1 MYVWN
6 VCRYFIHYMR
16 LYIATNWS
24 SSKSQVTTPS
34 LRTDL
39 CLEDQIQASDTR
51 YLSRHTLMSLAR
63 HWSMGTSSGPTIS
76 TAVLTPQQLWLA
88 TLKKWSYNSP
98 NISPSGTLHSF
109 EYFSPENVLFSESQT
124 SQSSWKIPI
133 LSWFINF
140 KRKSA
145 ETTSSKQT
153 SSFDKRNKFFQSTQ
167 GEVYFNEATCP
178 VFKVDINNA
187 IPTFTFGFIEG
198 EFSI

>member
-1 MYVWN
+1 
-6 VCRYFIHYMR
+6 
-16 LYIATNWS
+16 
-24 SSKSQVTTPS
+24 
-34 LRTDL
+34 
-39 CLEDQIQASDTR
+39 
-51 YLSRHTLMSLAR
+51 
-63 HWSMGTSSGPTIS
+63 MGTSSGPTIS

-124 SQSSWKIPI
+124 SQSSRKIPI

-153 SSFDKRNKFFQSTQ
+153 SAPRFHYGTRTDSLHSVTVPFGSLGESQIHFLKHFFT
-167 GEVYFNEATCP
+167 N
-178 VFKVDINNA
+178 
-187 IPTFTFGFIEG
+187 
-198 EFSI
+198 

>member
-1 MYVWN
+1 
-6 VCRYFIHYMR
+6 
-16 LYIATNWS
+16 
-24 SSKSQVTTPS
+24 
-34 LRTDL
+34 
-39 CLEDQIQASDTR
+39 
-51 YLSRHTLMSLAR
+51 
-63 HWSMGTSSGPTIS
+63 MGTSSGPTIS

-187 IPTFTFGFIEG
+187 IPTFTFGFIEPKVG
-198 EFSI
+198 NRWNLTKRSCWMKSGTALNAVRYPVTSLSTPV

>member
-1 MYVWN
+1 
-6 VCRYFIHYMR
+6 
-16 LYIATNWS
+16 
-24 SSKSQVTTPS
+24 
-34 LRTDL
+34 
-39 CLEDQIQASDTR
+39 
-51 YLSRHTLMSLAR
+51 
-63 HWSMGTSSGPTIS
+63 MGTSSGPTIS

-167 GEVYFNEATCP
+167 GEVYFNEASCP
-178 VFKVDINNA
+178 VFKVDIDST

-198 EFSI
+198 KFSISFVECKK